1 MNDALY
7 GLLLVSV
14 MLNYY
19 FAMCTSTSIPNEN
32 FYSQHILYSIPGE
45 CDANRSNMLKY
56 CRKACNLCNGDAE
69 EDDDDDEVEDDDDDN
84 EEVVEAAK
92 PDVKCKDTHKLCKF
106 WADSGECQKNPTFME
121 TGCPRSCSTCD
132 KVKKQTRKL
141 VVNDVLPSSVDKEV
155 ANQIMEKSKE
165 FGFRQIAAGKDAK
178 ATLVVIE
185 ESAQYMKDEKTLALP
200 KDILDNC
207 SNKHEM
213 CSFWAAVNECENNR
227 AYMTVNCSPAC
238 KSCNMIDINARC
250 PPLENAEPALR
261 PGDLQKVRILLV
273 GPSVE

>member
-1 MNDALY
+1 
-7 GLLLVSV
+7 
-14 MLNYY
+14 
-19 FAMCTSTSIPNEN
+19 
-32 FYSQHILYSIPGE
+32 
-45 CDANRSNMLKY
+45 MLKY
-56 CRKACNLCNGDAE
+56 CRKACNLCNGDSDDDDE
-69 EDDDDDEVEDDDDDN
+69 EDDD
-84 EEVVEAAK
+84 EEVAVEKVEATK

-106 WADSGECQKNPTFME
+106 WADSGECEKNPNFME
-121 TGCPRSCSTCD
+121 TGCPRSCKTCD
-132 KVKKQTRKL
+132 KLKNQKRKL
-141 VVNDVLPSSVDKEV
+141 DVKDVLPASVDKEV
-155 ANQIMEKSKE
+155 AQQIMEKSKT
-165 FGFRQIAAGKDAK
+165 FGLRQIAAGKDAK
-178 ATLVVIE
+178 ATLVIIE
-185 ESAQYMKDEKTLALP
+185 ESAQYMQDEKTLALP

-273 GPSVE
+273 A